1 MKAVQENSIIQ
12 IYFQQMQKIKGEK
25 KPLTIMDN
33 QNDKK
38 ILSHPLHILQ
48 ENKHWHLYSQQPLLL
63 EGFLSMPYSS

>member
-48 ENKHWHLYSQQPLLL
+48 ENKH
-63 EGFLSMPYSS
+63 